1 MKPTNFRHDHGLL
14 TLTNRFV
21 RAFCR
26 DLFRGTHAL
35 RAKQN
40 GAGFFPRRWHS
51 LTIRKSD

>member
-1 MKPTNFRHDHGLL
+1 MKPANFRHDHGLL

-21 RAFCR
+21 RALCR
-26 DLFRGTHAL
+26 NLFRLAHAL

-40 GAGFFPRRWHS
+40 GARFFPRRWHS